1 MKYQVGDKVLIL
13 HSNEEAIIVDFI
25 NKKMALVDVGGV
37 HFPVYLDQIDFP
49 YFKNFTEK
57 KKQHKPQ
64 KTYVDDVRKEKQPA
78 KKREQK
84 EDGVWLNI
92 LPVSDIDEFG
102 DDVVEELKLHLVN
115 NTSHPYQ
122 FTYRLTFFGEADFE
136 LKNTVQPFE
145 HFYIHDV
152 PFEDM
157 SDSPAFNFEFSLPIE
172 DKKKATH
179 FEAAIK
185 LKPKQLFNRISEM
198 REKGEASFSYQLFD
212 VYPDRPP
219 EQQSGFSLDK
229 LTNKGFK
236 VYEAKEARKHLE
248 PARTV
253 VDLHI
258 EKLTDEYSRMNNF
271 EILTLQLK
279 TFEKFYDL
287 AIAHHQPH
295 LIIIHGVGTGR
306 LRDEVHDALRLKK
319 EVSYFVNQYH
329 PAYGYGATEIF
340 FKY

>member
-25 NKKMALVDVGGV
+25 NKKMAMVDVGGV
-37 HFPVYLDQIDFP
+37 QFPVYLDQIDFP
-49 YFKNFTEK
+49 YYKNFTEK
-57 KKQHKPQ
+57 DHQFKPQ
-64 KTYVDDVRKEKQPA
+64 KKYIDEVRKEKPQQQR
-78 KKREQK
+78 KERK

-102 DDVVEELKLHLVN
+102 DDIVEELKLHLVN
-115 NTSHPYQ
+115 NTSQVYN
-122 FTYRLTFFGEADFE
+122 FIYKLSYFGEADFE

-152 PFEDM
+152 PFENM
-157 SDSPAFNFEFSLPIE
+157 SDSPSFNFEFSLQKE

-179 FEAAIK
+179 FETS
-185 LKPKQLFNRISEM
+185 LKPKPKQIFNRIAEM
-198 REKGEASFSYQLFD
+198 RQKGEASFSYQLFD
-212 VYPDRPP
+212 VYPDRLV
-219 EQQSGFSLDK
+219 ELKNEFSMDK
-229 LTNKGFK
+229 LTDKGYK

-258 EKLTDEYSRMNNF
+258 EKLTDDFSRMNNF
-271 EILTLQLK
+271 EMLSLQLK

-287 AIAHHQPH
+287 AVAHHQPH

-319 EVSYFVNQYH
+319 EVSYFINQYH

>member
-13 HSNEEAIIVDFI
+13 HSNEEATIVDFI
-25 NKKMALVDVGGV
+25 NKKMALVDVGGI

-49 YFKNFTEK
+49 YYKSFSEK
-57 KKQHKPQ
+57 KQSFKQQ
-64 KTYVDDVRKEKQPA
+64 KTYVDDVRKENASHQ
-78 KKREQK
+78 KRERK
-84 EDGVWLNI
+84 EDGIWLNI
-92 LPVSDIDEFG
+92 LPLSDIDEFG
-102 DDVVEELKLHLVN
+102 DDVVGELKLHLVN
-115 NTSHPYQ
+115 NTLQAYN
-122 FTYRLTFFGEADFE
+122 FVYKLTYFGETDFE

-145 HFYIHDV
+145 TFYIHDV

-157 SDSPAFNFEFSLPIE
+157 SDSPAFNFDFSLLKE

-179 FEAAIK
+179 FEASVK
-185 LKPKQLFNRISEM
+185 LKPKQLFTRIEQM
-198 REKGEASFSYQLFD
+198 REKGEASFSYQLFEA
-212 VYPDRPP
+212 YPDRPL
-219 EQQSGFSLDK
+219 EQKNEFSLER

-258 EKLTDEYSRMNNF
+258 EKLTDDHTRMNNF
-271 EILTLQLK
+271 EKLTLQLK

-287 AIAHHQPH
+287 AVAYHQPH

-306 LRDEVHDALRLKK
+306 LRDEIHDVLRLKRD
-319 EVSYFVNQYH
+319 VSYFVNQYH
-329 PAYGYGATEIF
+329 PTYGYGATEIF